1 MKKKFWKRLISALLS
16 TLLVVCLVSPA
27 SAKTVATG
35 IQDEDLLINQEV
47 AENIAELFVND
58 MVNSGQTEWNSSTEI
73 TDTKILYGED
83 GTSITGYSVELTSGY
98 VVVSA
103 YVDVPSIILEWADE
117 AEPVYATTSWSE
129 NAKVIFTGP
138 MAYFLDTGT
147 SQLQTVEGNVVAR
160 SQVENQ
166 LTPLRDVK
174 NVQTSVLKQIASQKR
189 ARNTG
194 TVPMRAGNNQEGGY
208 ITDAGVYAHNVYG
221 GTWTCTD
228 WCNPWQNS
236 EHYAVT
242 SEFSDYQ
249 NHCCPT
255 AITNAIKMYGKQ
267 YNHYTIKNSSNLS
280 VFNKV
285 MEANDEAPEPYYTCE
300 DGTFPDDADD
310 FIKAAF
316 RKYNV
321 TVTMYGRYDC
331 NLQNLKNAVTSD
343 RLMYISLR
351 EYGKQEYNSKG
362 ELVWK
367 PYGNH
372 GVIGFAWSRMTRS
385 SDLGDK
391 HFIKIADGHN
401 RSGRYLE
408 LSLLIEGDDNR
419 YWEIK
424 F

>member
-16 TLLVVCLVSPA
+16 TVLVACLVTSA
-27 SAKTVATG
+27 SAETVATG

-73 TDTKILYGED
+73 TDTKILYDED

-117 AEPVYATTSWSE
+117 AEPVYATTSWSDD
-129 NAKVIFTGP
+129 AKVIYTGP

-160 SQVENQ
+160 SQVKDQ

-174 NVQTSVLKQIASQKR
+174 NVQTTVLQQIALEKR
-189 ARNTG
+189 ARNAG
-194 TVPMRAGNNQEGGY
+194 IVPMRAGNNQDGGY
-208 ITDAGVYAHNVYG
+208 ITDAGVYAQNVYG

-228 WCNPWQNS
+228 WSNPWQNS
-236 EHYAVT
+236 EHYAAT
-242 SEFSDYQ
+242 WNFQGYM
-249 NHCCPT
+249 NHCGPT

-267 YNHYTIKNSSNLS
+267 YNNNTIKNSTNSS
-280 VFNKV
+280 VFSKV
-285 MEANDEAPEPYYTCE
+285 IDANNDADSKYYTGAS
-300 DGTFPDDADD
+300 GTWDSTANR
-310 FIKAAF
+310 FIKDSF
-316 RKYNV
+316 SKYNV
-321 TVTMYGRYDC
+321 DVSVLGRYAFS
-331 NLQNLKNAVTSD
+331 LKKLKSSVAANK
-343 RLMYISLR
+343 LMYIMLH
-351 EYGKQEYNSKG
+351 EYGKYNS
-362 ELVWK
+362 ETEEWE
-367 PYGNH
+367 PYSDH
-372 GVIGFAWSRMTRS
+372 HVIGFAWSCMTRS

-391 HFIKIADGHN
+391 NFVKICDGHN
-401 RSGRYLE
+401 ISGRYLE
-408 LSLLIEGDDNR
+408 LSLLLNTTNK
-419 YWEIK
+419 YWEIT

>member
-1 MKKKFWKRLISALLS
+1 MKKKFLKRLISVLLS
-16 TLLVVCLVSPA
+16 TVLITSLVTSA
-27 SAKTVATG
+27 SAETVATS
-35 IQDEDLLINQEV
+35 IEDKDLLINQEV
-47 AENIAELFVND
+47 AEIIAELFVDD
-58 MVNSGQTEWNSSTEI
+58 MVTSGQTAWNSGTQI

-83 GTSITGYSVELTSGY
+83 GTSVTGYSVELTSGY

-117 AEPVYATTSWSE
+117 AEPVYASTSWNE
-129 NAKVIFTGP
+129 NAKIIFTGP

-147 SQLQTVEGNVVAR
+147 SQLQTIEGTVVAR
-160 SQVENQ
+160 SKVENQ
-166 LTPLRDVK
+166 LISLRDVK
-174 NVQTSVLKQIASQKR
+174 NVQASVLKQIASEKR
-189 ARNTG
+189 TKNIGSA
-194 TVPMRAGNNQEGGY
+194 PMRAGSNQEGGY

-236 EHYAVT
+236 ENYAVT
-242 SEFSDYQ
+242 SDFSGYQ

-267 YNHYTIKNSSNLS
+267 YNHNTIKNSSNLS

-285 MEANDEAPEPYYTCE
+285 IQANNEATKPYYTCE
-300 DGTFPDDADD
+300 DGTSPDVVDD

-316 RKYNV
+316 KKYNV
-321 TVTMYGRYDC
+321 TVSMYGRYEC

-351 EYGKQEYNSKG
+351 DYGKREYNSQG

-408 LSLLIEGDDNR
+408 LSLLMKDSDNK